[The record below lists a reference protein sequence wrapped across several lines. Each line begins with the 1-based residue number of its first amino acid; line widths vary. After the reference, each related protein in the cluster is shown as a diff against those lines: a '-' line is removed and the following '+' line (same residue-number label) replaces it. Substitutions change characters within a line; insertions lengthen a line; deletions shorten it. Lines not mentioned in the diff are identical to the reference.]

1 MLKKMALKL
10 LLKKWNKSNFSVIFW
25 DGEKV
30 NFGQGNP
37 SFTLKFNQEPSWQLN
52 NDDIVLTLGEAYMDG
67 IIDLEGSMDEVL
79 RVITENSL
87 PEMKNEHT
95 IANKI
100 FEPKIQKQN
109 IHRHYDLGN
118 DFFSLW
124 LDKTMSYSC
133 AYFKTQ
139 KDTLEQAQLQKI
151 DHTLKKL
158 NLKPNEE
165 LLDIGS
171 GWGWLIIRAAQQY
184 HVKATGITLST
195 EQYDRTKE
203 QIQALGLENQVKVY
217 LTNYQELD
225 SDKFQF
231 NKIVSVG
238 MFEHVG
244 KGNLN
249 QYMKKVHELLVPGGI
264 SLLHTITGMFEEP
277 GNSWMKKYIF
287 PGGYVPSLRET
298 IWALPEYDF
307 HLLHLESLRLHYAL
321 TLDYWYNNFLEHIDE
336 IRQKYGERFVRMWS
350 LYLQGCAAAFRVSGL
365 DVHQLLFTK
374 GLNNELPLTYNFIYN
389 QK

>member
-1 MLKKMALKL
+1 
-10 LLKKWNKSNFSVIFW
+10 
-25 DGEKV
+25 
-30 NFGQGNP
+30 
-37 SFTLKFNQEPSWQLN
+37 
-52 NDDIVLTLGEAYMDG
+52 
-67 IIDLEGSMDEVL
+67 
-79 RVITENSL
+79 
-87 PEMKNEHT
+87 MKNKHT
-95 IANKI
+95 ISNK
-100 FEPKIQKQN
+100 FSEPKIQKQN

-133 AYFKTQ
+133 AYFKTPQ
-139 KDTLEQAQLQKI
+139 DTLEQAQLQKI
-151 DHTLKKL
+151 DHILKKL
-158 NLKPNEE
+158 NLKPGEE

-184 HVKATGITLST
+184 QVNATGITLST
-195 EQYDRTKE
+195 EQYERTKKK
-203 QIQALGLENQVKVY
+203 IQALGLENQVKVY

-225 SDKFQF
+225 ANKTQF

-244 KGNLN
+244 KGNQN
-249 QYMKKVHELLVPGGI
+249 QYMKKVHELLVPGGV

-277 GNSWMKKYIF
+277 GNAWMEKYIF

-298 IWALPEYDF
+298 IWELAEYDF
-307 HLLHLESLRLHYAL
+307 HLLHLESLRLHYAM
-321 TLDYWYNNFLEHIDE
+321 TLDYWYNNFLGHIDE
-336 IRQKYGERFVRMWS
+336 IREKQGERFVRMWS

-374 GLNNELPLTYNFIYN
+374 GLNNKLPLTYNYIYN
-389 QK
+389 EK